1 VECLEARRHAALA
14 CRERQSEI
22 RQPQGAGTL
31 IVRRMTRHATA
42 PAPTRYASSLEASFG
57 RITLR
62 ARRDPA
68 GAPVLTGLFFS
79 NDRRADD
86 PSLVRDDAL
95 LAPIRRE
102 LEEYLAGRRS
112 ELSFAIDLDEGTP
125 FQREVWRT
133 LARIPYGETWS
144 YAQLARSI
152 GRPTAVRAVGA
163 ANGRNPLAIV
173 LPCHRVI
180 GADGRLVGFGGGL
193 PLKEH
198 LLALEARGAAA
209 AKAGRV

>member
-1 VECLEARRHAALA
+1 
-14 CRERQSEI
+14 
-22 RQPQGAGTL
+22 
-31 IVRRMTRHATA
+31 MTRHATTST
-42 PAPTRYASSLEASFG
+42 PRFSSTLEASFG

-62 ARRDPA
+62 ARRDTR
-68 GAPVLTGLFFS
+68 GAPVLTGLFFP
-79 NDRRADD
+79 NDRRAHD
-86 PSLVRDDAL
+86 PELVRDDAL

-102 LEEYLAGRRS
+102 LEEYLEGRRS
-112 ELSFAIDLDEGTP
+112 ELTFAIDLDEGTP

-152 GRPTAVRAVGA
+152 GRPAAVRAVGA

-193 PLKEH
+193 PLKAH
-198 LLALEARGAAA
+198 LLALERRGASA
-209 AKAGRV
+209 RV

>member
-1 VECLEARRHAALA
+1 MTTRTRASRASTPRTTSEPSAA
-14 CRERQSEI
+14 
-22 RQPQGAGTL
+22 
-31 IVRRMTRHATA
+31 
-42 PAPTRYASSLEASFG
+42 TRYVSTLEASFG

-62 ARRDPA
+62 ARRDA
-68 GAPVLTGLFFS
+68 RGEPVLTGLFFA
-79 NDRRADD
+79 NDPRAAE
-86 PSLVRDDAL
+86 PGLVRDDTL

-102 LEEYLAGRRS
+102 LEEYLAGRRAM
-112 ELSFAIDLDEGTP
+112 LTFAIDLDEGTP

-133 LARIPYGETWS
+133 LARIPYGQTWS
-144 YAQLARSI
+144 YAELARSI

-193 PLKEH
+193 PLKAH
-198 LLALEARGAAA
+198 LLALERRGRDAR
-209 AKAGRV
+209 V